1 MKFDGI
7 PQRTM
12 LAMAAMGVMAFGA
25 GAITALSVHSE
36 PASPPTLKSLTGQ
49 IRAASHGALTAVRIL
64 QAPKG
69 AALPAG
75 VVPVEVN
82 ASGKRALVWV
92 VHEKGRSAFFP
103 GSAFNATGVNLG
115 IPLMR
120 NVLSTGAQVQSTDT
134 QSPFL
139 KAVDLAP
146 GFIWAAPGHTHDN
159 ANAVLFMD
167 PNCIFCHKEFEQM
180 KPLVDAGKLVVKVVP
195 VAFLKASSMGKAEAV
210 LEGGMSA
217 YLQDENGFDDSTEE
231 GGIAP
236 LTSAGVGDAGVG
248 QRIQSNTQL
257 LSNLEGGRIATPFM
271 LVRRG
276 NAWQPH
282 MGLLSGAD
290 LSTLLGLG

>member
-25 GAITALSVHSE
+25 GAITALSFHSGQ
-36 PASPPTLKSLTGQ
+36 ASPPTLKSLSVQ
-49 IRAASHGALTAVRIL
+49 IRDASHGALSAVRIL
-64 QAPKG
+64 PVPKG
-69 AALPAG
+69 ATIPSG
-75 VVPVEVN
+75 VVPVE
-82 ASGKRALVWV
+82 ASANGRPALVWV
-92 VHEKGRSAFFP
+92 VSENGRSMFFP
-103 GSAFNATGVNLG
+103 GSAFDAAGVNLG

-120 NVLSTGAQVQSTDT
+120 DVLSAGTQST
-134 QSPFL
+134 FL
-139 KAVDLAP
+139 KAVNSAP
-146 GFIWAAPGHTHDN
+146 GFIWAAPGHTHDT
-159 ANAVLFMD
+159 ANVVLFMD

-180 KPLVDAGKLVVKVVP
+180 KPFVDAGKLVVKVVP
-195 VAFLKASSMGKAEAV
+195 VAFMKTSSPGKAEAV
-210 LEGGMSA
+210 LEGGMPA
-217 YLQDENGFDDSTEE
+217 FLQNENGFDDSTEE
-231 GGIAP
+231 GAIAP
-236 LTSAGVGDAGVG
+236 LPSAGGGDAGVG

-257 LSNLEGGRIATPFM
+257 LSQLEGGRIATPFM

>member
-1 MKFDGI
+1 
-7 PQRTM
+7 
-12 LAMAAMGVMAFGA
+12 
-25 GAITALSVHSE
+25 
-36 PASPPTLKSLTGQ
+36 
-49 IRAASHGALTAVRIL
+49 
-64 QAPKG
+64 
-69 AALPAG
+69 
-75 VVPVEVN
+75 
-82 ASGKRALVWV
+82 
-92 VHEKGRSAFFP
+92 
-103 GSAFNATGVNLG
+103 
-115 IPLMR
+115 
-120 NVLSTGAQVQSTDT
+120 
-134 QSPFL
+134 
-139 KAVDLAP
+139 
-146 GFIWAAPGHTHDN
+146 
-159 ANAVLFMD
+159 
-167 PNCIFCHKEFEQM
+167 M